1 MTLPDMYR
9 AQGVL
14 ELGII
19 QEYYP
24 VDESA
29 EIWVQEDIMNYGT
42 DYRVHIIRTDDEN
55 KEFIS
60 NACKR
65 YNIDFRNHTSEEDKP
80 RGISPYINNITNHL
94 VIAIKGFTAAP
105 I

>member
-1 MTLPDMYR
+1 MYIG
-9 AQGVL
+9 QEFL

-24 VDESA
+24 VEDDERRN
-29 EIWVQEDIMNYGT
+29 WVQEDIIQNYGT

-65 YNIDFRNHTSEEDKP
+65 YNIDFRNHTSEERGHTKP
-80 RGISPYINNITNHL
+80 IFYQHEFSYSD
-94 VIAIKGFTAAP
+94 
-105 I
+105 